1 MEAGMIDDIRVLI
14 VDQHPGLAQSLILGL
29 PPRGPIR
36 VLGPVA
42 DAPEA
47 LSLLAAEGAHVVV
60 VEIDRPDGRGTEIV
74 RAIRGGQPT
83 VRVLASG
90 GTPDLQS
97 ATRALAAG
105 ACGVLPPQRDRSLIN
120 VFRRALAG
128 ELVLPAAA
136 LPRLVDGLGSDARQL
151 AEPERLATLTPR
163 EQEILRSLAGGMS
176 TADVAQSLGISPL
189 TVQSHVKNVLAKLG
203 VHTKVEAVRV
213 AWRHGL
219 GVASRTA

>member
-1 MEAGMIDDIRVLI
+1 
-14 VDQHPGLAQSLILGL
+14 
-29 PPRGPIR
+29 

-47 LSLLAAEGAHVVV
+47 LLLLAAEEAEVVV
-60 VEIDRPDGRGTEIV
+60 VEVERADGRGTEVI
-74 RAIRGGQPT
+74 RAIRGAQPA

-90 GTPDLQS
+90 GGADLQS

-105 ACGVLPPQRDRSLIN
+105 ACGVLPPQRDRSLIR

-136 LPRLVDGLGSDARQL
+136 LPRLVDGLGSHLEGL

-163 EQEILRSLAGGMS
+163 EHEILRSLAGGMS

>member
-1 MEAGMIDDIRVLI
+1 MDAGMIDDIRVLI
-14 VDQHPGLAQSLILGL
+14 VDPRPGLAQSLILGL

-47 LSLLAAEGAHVVV
+47 LLLLAAEEAEVVV
-60 VEIDRPDGRGTEIV
+60 VEVERADGRGTEVI
-74 RAIRGGQPT
+74 RAIRGAQPA

-90 GTPDLQS
+90 GGADLQS

-105 ACGVLPPQRDRSLIN
+105 ACGVLPPQRDRSLIR

-136 LPRLVDGLGSDARQL
+136 LPRLVDGLGSHPEGL

-163 EQEILRSLAGGMS
+163 EHEILRSLAGGMS

>member
-1 MEAGMIDDIRVLI
+1 MIESIRVLV
-14 VDQHPGLAQSLILGL
+14 VDESPGLAQGLLLGL
-29 PPRGPIR
+29 PPRGPVR

-47 LSLLAAEGAHVVV
+47 LELLRDGGADVVV
-60 VEIDRPDGRGTEIV
+60 VDIDRTDGRGTEVV
-74 RAIRGGQPT
+74 RAIRGGDAR

-90 GTPDLQS
+90 GAGDPQT

-105 ACGVLPPQRDRSLIN
+105 ACGVLPPQRDRSLID
-120 VFRRALAG
+120 VFRRALSG
-128 ELVLPAAA
+128 ELVLPAEA
-136 LPRLVDGLGSDARQL
+136 LPRLVDRLRSER
-151 AEPERLATLTPR
+151 PELDETGRLATLTPR
-163 EQEILRSLAGGMS
+163 EREILRSLAGGMA
-176 TADVAQSLGISPL
+176 TGEVAQTLGISPL

-219 GVASRTA
+219 GVAARSA